1 MIMPYL
7 HQFVLLSNV
16 LMCMMLQNSLE
27 TQILMLLG
35 LWTTVIAYHQT
46 IHLFVCPISHSKK

>member
-27 TQILMLLG
+27 TQILMLLVSMG
-35 LWTTVIAYHQT
+35 DSNRLPSDDP
-46 IHLFVCPISHSKK
+46 FVRLPHIS